1 MAALILKD
9 QKRGSYRFKRSK
21 VWKLSLS
28 TSKSLK
34 VWEISLQTCKSIGA
48 LILNVWKY
56 GSYRTGVPQSTP
68 PHGEVENALNQA
80 PEARF
85 CRCFWWWMFSWNSG
99 PAKSRSVGA
108 FVFERSKYGSSCFKR
123 QKVWE
128 LSLEITQS
136 VGALALSAQ
145 KYGSS
150 RFIRPR
156 VWALPF

>member
-1 MAALILKD
+1 M
-9 QKRGSYRFKRSK
+9 RGSYRFKRSK

-34 VWEISLQTCKSIGA
+34 VWELSLQTCKSIGA
-48 LILNVWKY
+48 LILNAWKY

-68 PHGEVENALNQA
+68 PHGEVENALNQT

-85 CRCFWWWMFSWNSG
+85 CWCFWWQMFSWNSG
-99 PAKSRSVGA
+99 PEKSRSVGA
-108 FVFERSKYGSSCFKR
+108 FVFEHSKYGSSCFKR

-145 KYGSS
+145 RYRSS
-150 RFIRPR
+150 RFIRPQM
-156 VWALPF
+156 WALPF

>member
-1 MAALILKD
+1 MALNV
-9 QKRGSYRFKRSK
+9 QKYGSSRFQHPK
-21 VWKLSLS
+21 
-28 TSKSLK
+28 TQK
-34 VWEISLQTCKSIGA
+34 VWELSLQTCKSIGA
-48 LILNVWKY
+48 IILNAWKY

-68 PHGEVENALNQA
+68 PYGEVGNALNQA

-99 PAKSRSVGA
+99 PENSRSVGA

-150 RFIRPR
+150 RFIRPQ